1 MKKMKPKVS
10 IVMPIFNVSR
20 YLDQALECAKR
31 QTLKDI
37 EIICVNDGST
47 DNSLDIVKKWAEGDD
62 RFVIIDKV
70 NEGYGVAMNTG
81 MAKAKG
87 EYIAILEP
95 DDIVP
100 LNMYEDLYETAKEND
115 LDIVKGD
122 FYSYTVGP
130 TGNVALRYMALD
142 KSGKYYGQV
151 LNAELNPEITG
162 LISYTWTGIYR
173 RKFIEENN
181 ISHNTTPGASFQ
193 DIGFFWKTTVKAKR
207 VMLINKPYYWYRQD
221 NPDQSIKR
229 GDKVYFRD
237 QEFDRVKEFLANN
250 EDTGLW
256 ERFRNFYYAGR
267 FRRSL
272 VNIRRISDEFTEE
285 YLDHIRSYF
294 SEAIKSGEFD
304 LSVLSESDRSAFN
317 MMMGSAPEF
326 LEKYHRKKGDRER
339 ENNTNVWEV
348 LKEERARSKQLVKE
362 VKQLRKEL
370 DNTKNKKLNPAE
382 RTKGIINKFLKRNR

>member
-1 MKKMKPKVS
+1 MKPKVS

-31 QTLKDI
+31 QTLRDI

-95 DDIVP
+95 DDIIP

-142 KSGKYYGQV
+142 KSGQYYGQV
-151 LNAELNPEITG
+151 LNAELTPELTG
-162 LISYTWTGIYR
+162 LTSYTWTGIYR

-256 ERFRNFYYAGR
+256 ERFRNHYYAGR

-272 VNIRRISDEFTEE
+272 VNIRRISDEFTDE
-285 YLDHIRSYF
+285 YLDHIRRYF
-294 SEAIKSGEFD
+294 SEAIESGEFD

-348 LKEERARSKQLVKE
+348 LKEERAHSKQLRKE

-370 DNTKNKKLNPAE
+370 DEKNSKKLNPAD
-382 RTKGIINKFLKRNR
+382 RTKEIIKNIFKRNR

>member
-1 MKKMKPKVS
+1 MEPKVS
-10 IVMPIFNVSR
+10 IVLPIFNVSR
-20 YLDQALECAKR
+20 YLDQALESVKR

-87 EYIAILEP
+87 EYIGILEP

-100 LNMYEDLYETAKEND
+100 LNMYEDLYEAAKEND

-122 FYSYTVGP
+122 FYAFTVGP

-142 KSGKYYGQV
+142 KNGQYYGQV
-151 LNAELNPEITG
+151 LNPELTPELTG
-162 LISYTWTGIYR
+162 LMSYTWTGIYR
-173 RKFIEENN
+173 RSFIEENN
-181 ISHNTTPGASFQ
+181 IRHNTTPGASFQ

-221 NPDQSIKR
+221 NPNQSIKK

-250 EDTGLW
+250 DDTGLW
-256 ERFRNFYYAGR
+256 EKFRNYYYAGR

-272 VNIRRISDEFTEE
+272 VNIKRISDEFTGE

-294 SEAIKSGEFD
+294 SEAVESGDFD
-304 LSVLSESDRSAFN
+304 LSVLSDRDRSAYN

-326 LEKYHRKKGDRER
+326 LEKYHRRKGDRER
-339 ENNTNVWEV
+339 ENNTDVWEV
-348 LKEERARSKQLVKE
+348 LREEKAQNKQLNKE
-362 VKQLRKEL
+362 VNQLRKEL
-370 DNTKNKKLNPAE
+370 AGRKSVKSYPAIWTKKITKHIFKRKK
-382 RTKGIINKFLKRNR
+382 